1 MASDSEATT
10 TITAVPCGR
19 DRHGEPLAARRYVV
33 DARRE
38 DWGDGRTRVFERR
51 PDLEVGDGTLRFAP
65 VVVRTDSIRE
75 YREPHPTEHDVAAA
89 LAVLR
94 EFHRGE

>member
-1 MASDSEATT
+1 MPPNEENLMPKTPVTT
-10 TITAVPCGR
+10 TITAAPCGR
-19 DRHGEPLAARRYVV
+19 DRHGNPLAPRRYVV

-65 VVVRTDSIRE
+65 VVVRTDSICE
-75 YREPHPTEHDVAAA
+75 YREPHPTERRLSWDS
-89 LAVLR
+89 
-94 EFHRGE
+94 